1 MQIIDLFSDL
11 LLSSISSLSLSF
23 FLHVGEIEGIFVC
36 NTYVYVRVGR
46 QSGEVGVSWS
56 TMGIGPCLPPCSRL
70 DLPCM
75 LYLPSQLAHARPGVL
90 LTLPY
95 VLPYG
100 TGVTDSRYHTWLCID
115 SGDLNPDPHACMASA
130 LPTKLSLHSCV
141 GSFVFAI
148 IT

>member
-1 MQIIDLFSDL
+1 M
-11 LLSSISSLSLSF
+11 
-23 FLHVGEIEGIFVC
+23 GEIEGIFIC
-36 NTYVYVRVGR
+36 NAYVYVRVGR
-46 QSGEVGVSWS
+46 QSGEVGVSLS
-56 TMGIGPCLPPCSRL
+56 TMGIGSPCSRQGL
-70 DLPCM
+70 SCM
-75 LYLPSQLAHARPGVL
+75 LYLPSQLAHAYPGVL

-100 TGVTDSRYHTWLCID
+100 TGVTDSRYHTWLCIG

-130 LPTKLSLHSCV
+130 LPTKLSLYSCV